1 METVLV
7 TGGTGLV
14 GSAIKNIYQKNYQD
28 YQYIFLSSKDCDL
41 TNLEDT
47 NKLFNKIKPTYVIH
61 LAANVGGLFK
71 NMDHKVDM
79 FEKNIII
86 NLNVL
91 KCCHDFKVKKCIS
104 CLSTCI
110 FPDKTTYPI
119 NEKMLHDGPPHHSN
133 DAYAY
138 AKRMLEVHSRAYMEQ
153 YGDNFTCIIPTNI
166 YGPHDNYHL
175 MDAHVIPALIHKCY
189 LAKKENKPFVVWGS
203 GTPLRQ
209 FIYSDDLA
217 ELILWSLFESDEK
230 EPIILSVS
238 ENEEISIADVARL
251 IAKESYYPLEFDTS
265 KSDGQFK
272 KTADNSKLKK
282 LYYESKGKEF
292 EFTSME
298 DGIKKSVKWFIDNYE
313 NCRK

>member
-7 TGGTGLV
+7 TGGSGLV
-14 GSAIKNIYQKNYQD
+14 GSAIRNVYQDNYQN

-47 NKLFNKIKPTYVIH
+47 KQLFEKIKPNYVIH

-71 NMDHKVDM
+71 NMNHKVDM

-110 FPDKTTYPI
+110 FPDKTNYPI
-119 NEKMLHDGPPHHSN
+119 NEEMLHNGPPHISN
-133 DAYAY
+133 NAYAY
-138 AKRMLEVHSRAYMEQ
+138 AKRMLEVHSKAYMEQ

-175 MDAHVIPALIHKCY
+175 EDAHVIPALIHKCY

-209 FIYSDDLA
+209 FIYSEDLA
-217 ELILWSLFESDEK
+217 KLILWTLFETNEK
-230 EPIILSVS
+230 DSIILSVS
-238 ENEEISIADVARL
+238 EEDEVSIANVAKL
-251 IAKESYYPLEFDTS
+251 IAKEFDYSLEFDTS

-272 KTADNSKLKK
+272 KTADNNKLKR
-282 LYYESKGKEF
+282 LYQESMKESF
-292 EFTSME
+292 QFTSIE
-298 DGIKKSVKWFIDNYE
+298 EGIRKSVRWFIDNYE
-313 NCRK
+313 KCRK